1 MADLFRKHEDGY
13 EAVPAVV
20 VADKTD
26 KLGKRLA
33 QLAFGLLLLFFTVN
47 GYIQGA
53 QNGRQLDQADKDRAQ
68 LVSSLERATTTLE
81 QQSKLIL
88 QLQAAVRA
96 QNQTL
101 RDAGL
106 TTLAVPGEMT
116 LPGANGPGQVIVS
129 PPDSADP
136 PAPRASQ
143 KNNPDPDDPDPNDP
157 EPNDPDPNDPEPEPE
172 PDPPGPADPATD
184 LLCQVSG
191 ICT

>member
-1 MADLFRKHEDGY
+1 MDSIFRKHEDGY

-33 QLAFGLLLLFFTVN
+33 QLAFGLLILFFAIN
-47 GYIQGA
+47 GYIQSA
-53 QNGRQLDQADKDRAQ
+53 QNEKKLDDAETNTSQ
-68 LVSSLERATTTLE
+68 LVESLDRVTKTLD

-88 QLQAAVRA
+88 ELQDAVRA

-106 TTLAVPGEMT
+106 KTLPVPGEMT
-116 LPGANGPGQVIVS
+116 LPSASSDPVEQPS
-129 PPDSADP
+129 PNPT
-136 PAPRASQ
+136 PR
-143 KNNPDPDDPDPNDP
+143 DDPEPNDPEPNDP

-172 PDPPGPADPATD
+172 PEPSPVVPVDE
-184 LLCQVSG
+184 LLCMLTG